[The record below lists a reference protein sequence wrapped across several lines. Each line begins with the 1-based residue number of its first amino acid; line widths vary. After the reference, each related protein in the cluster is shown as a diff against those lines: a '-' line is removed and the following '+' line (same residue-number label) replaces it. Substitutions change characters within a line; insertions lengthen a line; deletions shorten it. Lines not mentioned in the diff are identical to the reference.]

1 MPKKNI
7 ITYEL
12 KNKSI
17 KNMRR
22 FNPILKSAAENMSD
36 LFFIILDCKDPYKF
50 MDLCSKNSYT
60 TTGGIVFDLKNLD
73 GKTFS
78 ILIAPNHEISKNI
91 EDYTPI
97 IESAGANMSDIFTII
112 QNCKY
117 PHKFMN
123 SLNKNSYS
131 IKVGIMFDLKNLD
144 GKTFSILVAPNHEI
158 SKNIEG
164 FDRLL
169 SDKTGI
175 LFYKTGMEV
184 K

>member
-1 MPKKNI
+1 MPKKDI

-36 LFFIILDCKDPYKF
+36 LFFFILDCKDPYGF
-50 MDLCSKNSYT
+50 MKSAVENSYT
-60 TTGGIVFDLKNLD
+60 TNGSIVFDLKNRD
-73 GKTFS
+73 GKIFS
-78 ILIAPNHEISKNI
+78 LIVCPNQEILKNI
-91 EDYTPI
+91 KDYDTILMSAVANFSDFFAI
-97 IESAGANMSDIFTII
+97 IR
-112 QNCKY
+112 NCKY
-117 PHKFMN
+117 PLE

-131 IKVGIMFDLKNLD
+131 FKEGIIFDLKNLD
-144 GKTFSILVAPNHEI
+144 GKTFSILVGPNHEI

-164 FDRLL
+164 FSILL
-169 SDKTGI
+169 SDKTG
-175 LFYKTGMEV
+175 MEV

>member
-22 FNPILKSAAENMSD
+22 FDPILKSAAENMSD
-36 LFFIILDCKDPYKF
+36 LFFIILDCKDPYGF
-50 MDLCSKNSYT
+50 MKSVSENSYT
-60 TTGGIVFDLKNLD
+60 TNGGIVFDLKNRD

-78 ILIAPNHEISKNI
+78 
-91 EDYTPI
+91 
-97 IESAGANMSDIFTII
+97 M
-112 QNCKY
+112 
-117 PHKFMN
+117 
-123 SLNKNSYS
+123 
-131 IKVGIMFDLKNLD
+131 
-144 GKTFSILVAPNHEI
+144 LVAPNHEI

-169 SDKTGI
+169 SAKI
-175 LFYKTGMEV
+175 EMEV

>member
-36 LFFIILDCKDPYKF
+36 LFFIILECKDPYGF
-50 MDLCSKNSYT
+50 MKSASESSYT
-60 TTGGIVFDLKNLD
+60 TNNGIVFDLKNRD
-73 GKTFS
+73 GKIFS
-78 ILIAPNHEISKNI
+78 LIVCPNHEISKNI
-91 EDYTPI
+91 KDYDPI
-97 IESAGANMSDIFTII
+97 LRSAVANFSDFFAII
-112 QNCKY
+112 RNCKY
-117 PHKFMN
+117 PHRFMN

-131 IKVGIMFDLKNLD
+131 TKEGIMFDLKNLD

-164 FDRLL
+164 FSRLL
-169 SDKTGI
+169 SDKTGM
-175 LFYKTGMEV
+175 KV

>member
-1 MPKKNI
+1 MPKNNI
-7 ITYEL
+7 INYEL

-17 KNMRR
+17 QNMRR
-22 FNPILKSAAENMSD
+22 FNPILKSAAENLSD
-36 LFFIILDCKDPYKF
+36 LFFIILNCKNPYKF

-91 EDYTPI
+91 E
-97 IESAGANMSDIFTII
+97 
-112 QNCKY
+112 
-117 PHKFMN
+117 
-123 SLNKNSYS
+123 
-131 IKVGIMFDLKNLD
+131 
-144 GKTFSILVAPNHEI
+144 
-158 SKNIEG
+158 G

-169 SDKTGI
+169 SDKTG
-175 LFYKTGMEV
+175 MEV